1 MKQHHSIFP
10 PAASLACALILMLA
24 ACTSDALDELPPAG
38 TDPDARPLTITVS
51 DGGMYAT
58 GQTRAQERGYSTVF
72 TEGDCIGLYVVKD
85 GTLEVKNLCLTLQGG
100 KWTLPAGASQ
110 LLYSPDKSYHAYYP
124 YQNDSDMNGKV
135 LPGDE
140 DFFKYVVQLWVVNP
154 DQRTYAQYTA
164 SDLMTAR
171 GVYNNHTLSFAME
184 HRMSLLIL
192 QVPATKYTY
201 TEKIDGQEIS
211 KSYYRYTAVIS
222 ENVYWQENPCT
233 ARLLRNTTDPTHL
246 NPGPYKYYYNG
257 TKKTFN
263 FDYSQLK
270 LQPGKY
276 TVHTLDDSKVTEKFR
291 SLKAGDYYMQD
302 GSILPG
308 DEDVKPFRDE
318 LQESCLGV
326 VFWVGEIEGMHWTR
340 TGSQKGDRL
349 LMRDHPECVHGMV
362 VAMDDTS
369 SQKVKWATG
378 KGATEYIYEWAQKS
392 FKDFTSGE
400 QADWEEIRAS
410 DIYFGYCSSR
420 LMALYGSRNSDT
432 TFPVCNAIADYAAVH
447 PAPAGSSGW
456 FLPSKYELATL
467 FFGAPIHFS
476 ESGSPYYYENLQMLN
491 KINPQIAMASGN
503 KLIGEYWSSNESSTG
518 TGTVAWRVNLA
529 LPGYGVRSKTDT
541 YKVRAVLA
549 F

>member
-124 YQNDSDMNGKV
+124 YQKDNYMNGKV
-135 LPGDE
+135 SPGDE
-140 DFFKYVVQLWVVNP
+140 DFFKYVVDEWSVNP
-154 DQRTYAQYTA
+154 DQSTYAQYTA

-171 GVYNNHTLSFAME
+171 GVYNNRTLSFAME
-184 HRMSLLIL
+184 HRMSLFIL

-201 TEKIDGQEIS
+201 IEKIDSREIS

-222 ENVYWQENPCT
+222 ENSYWQENPCT
-233 ARLLRNTTDPTHL
+233 ARLLVNTKSLALLDP
-246 NPGPYKYYYNG
+246 GSYKYYYDG
-257 TKKTFN
+257 TQETFN
-263 FDYSQLK
+263 FDYSQLN

-276 TVHTLDDSKVTEKFR
+276 TVHQVDDSKVTEVFR

-318 LQESCLGV
+318 LRKSCLGV

-340 TGSQKGDRL
+340 TGDKAGDRL

-362 VAMDDTS
+362 VAMRDAS
-369 SQKVKWATG
+369 SQEVKWATG
-378 KGATEYIYEWAQKS
+378 KGATEGIYEWAES

-432 TFPVCNAIADYAAVH
+432 TFPVYDAIATYATAR
-447 PAPAGSSGW
+447 PAPTGSSGW
-456 FLPSKYELATL
+456 FLPGKNELATL
-467 FFGAPIHFS
+467 CFGVPTNFA
-476 ESGSPYYYENLQMLN
+476 GDYKQLNML
-491 KINPQIAMASGN
+491 KKTINPQIDKAVGD
-503 KLIGEYWSSNESSTG
+503 KLTGAYWSSKEFKEI
-518 TGTVAWRVNLA
+518 VWYVNLNI
-529 LPGYGVRSKTDT
+529 PDYGVKPKTDT

>member
-24 ACTSDALDELPPAG
+24 ACTSDALDELPTAG

-72 TEGDCIGLYVVKD
+72 TEGDRIGLYVVKD

-100 KWTLPAGASQ
+100 KWTLPAGTSQ
-110 LLYSPDKSYHAYYP
+110 LFYSPDKSYHAYYP
-124 YQNDSDMNGKV
+124 YQKDNYMNGKV
-135 LPGDE
+135 SPGDE
-140 DFFKYVVQLWVVNP
+140 DFFKYVVDEWSVNP
-154 DQRTYAQYTA
+154 NQSTYAQYTA

-184 HRMSLLIL
+184 HRMSLFIL

-201 TEKIDGQEIS
+201 TEKIDSREIS

-222 ENVYWQENPCT
+222 ENLYWQENPYT
-233 ARLLRNTTDPTHL
+233 ARLLVNTKSLALLDP
-246 NPGPYKYYYNG
+246 GAYKYYYNG
-257 TKKTFN
+257 AKETFKLK
-263 FDYSQLK
+263 YSQLN

-276 TVHTLDDSKVTEKFR
+276 TVHTLDDSKVTEEFR
-291 SLKAGDYYMQD
+291 PLKAGDYYMQD

-308 DEDVKPFRDE
+308 DEVSNLSRDE
-318 LQESCLGV
+318 LRKSCLGV
-326 VFWVGEIEGMHWTR
+326 VFWVGEIEGIHWTQ
-340 TGSQKGDRL
+340 TGTLAGDRL

-378 KGATEYIYEWAQKS
+378 KGATEGIYEWAES

-400 QADWEEIRAS
+400 QADWEEILAS
-410 DIYFGYCSSR
+410 DIAFGYYSSR

-432 TFPVCNAIADYAAVH
+432 TFPVYDAIATYATTH
-447 PAPAGSSGW
+447 PAPTGSSGW
-456 FLPSKYELATL
+456 FLPGRNELATL
-467 FFGAPIHFS
+467 CFGVPTRFADD
-476 ESGSPYYYENLQMLN
+476 YTQLNML
-491 KINPQIAMASGN
+491 KKTINPQIDKADGD
-503 KLIGEYWSSNESSTG
+503 KLTGEYWSSDE
-518 TGTVAWRVNLA
+518 TGTVVWRVNLDI
-529 LPGYGVRSKTDT
+529 PGYGVKPKTDT

>member
-24 ACTSDALDELPPAG
+24 ACTSDALDELPPVG

-72 TEGDCIGLYVVKD
+72 TEGDRIGLYVVKD

-110 LLYSPDKSYHAYYP
+110 LFYSPDKSYHAYYP
-124 YQNDSDMNGKV
+124 YQNDSYMNGKV
-135 LPGDE
+135 SPGDE
-140 DFFKYVVQLWVVNP
+140 DFFKLLVKAWSVKDN
-154 DQRTYAQYTA
+154 QRTYAQYTA

-201 TEKIDGQEIS
+201 TEKIYGQEIP
-211 KSYYRYTAVIS
+211 KIYYCYTAVIS
-222 ENVYWQENPCT
+222 ENTYWQENPYT
-233 ARLLRNTTDPTHL
+233 ARLLVNTTNPTL
-246 NPGPYKYYYNG
+246 LVPGAYKYYYNG
-257 TKKTFN
+257 AEETFN

-276 TVHTLDDSKVTEKFR
+276 TVHQVGDSKVTEKFR
-291 SLKAGDYYMQD
+291 PLKAGDYYMQD

-308 DEDVKPFRDE
+308 DEVSNLSRDE
-318 LQESCLGV
+318 QESCLGV
-326 VFWVGEIEGMHWTR
+326 VFWVGEIERIHWTQ
-340 TGSQKGDRL
+340 TGTKKGDRL

-362 VAMDDTS
+362 VAMNDAS
-369 SQKVKWATG
+369 SQEVKWATG
-378 KGATEYIYEWAQKS
+378 SGVDESIYVWTQD
-392 FKDFTSGE
+392 FKDKFTPGE
-400 QADWEEIRAS
+400 YDDWKKINNSAS
-410 DIYFGYCSSR
+410 DYGYCYSR
-420 LMALYGSRNSDT
+420 LMALYGSRNSDNTAFPARDAIT
-432 TFPVCNAIADYAAVH
+432 TYAAAH

-456 FLPSKYELATL
+456 FLPAKYELATL
-467 FFGAPIHFS
+467 CFGAPTNFYDSDSYHF
-476 ESGSPYYYENLQMLN
+476 ENLVML
-491 KINPQIAMASGN
+491 KEINPQICAIPGG
-503 KLIGEYWSSNESSTG
+503 KELTGKYWSSSEWDRQNKVWYVD
-518 TGTVAWRVNLA
+518 VAK
-529 LPGYGVRSKTDT
+529 PSYGLKSKTDT

>member
-72 TEGDCIGLYVVKD
+72 TEGDRIGLYVVKD

-100 KWTLPAGASQ
+100 KWTLPAGTSQ
-110 LLYSPDKSYHAYYP
+110 LFYSLDKSYHAYYP
-124 YQNDSDMNGKV
+124 YQKDNYMNGKV
-135 LPGDE
+135 SPGDE
-140 DFFKYVVQLWVVNP
+140 DFFKYVVDEWSVNP
-154 DQRTYAQYTA
+154 NQSTYAQYTA

-184 HRMSLLIL
+184 HRMSLFIL

-201 TEKIDGQEIS
+201 TEKIDSREIS

-222 ENVYWQENPCT
+222 ENLYWQENPYT
-233 ARLLRNTTDPTHL
+233 ARLLVNTKSLALLDP
-246 NPGPYKYYYNG
+246 GAYKYYYNG
-257 TKKTFN
+257 AKETFKLK
-263 FDYSQLK
+263 YSQLN

-276 TVHTLDDSKVTEKFR
+276 TVHTLDDSKVTEEFR
-291 SLKAGDYYMQD
+291 PLKAGDYYMQD

-308 DEDVKPFRDE
+308 DEVSNLSRDE
-318 LQESCLGV
+318 LRKSCLGV
-326 VFWVGEIEGMHWTR
+326 VFWVGEIEGIHWTQ
-340 TGSQKGDRL
+340 TGTLAGDRL

-378 KGATEYIYEWAQKS
+378 KGATEGIYEWAES

-400 QADWEEIRAS
+400 QADWEEILAS
-410 DIYFGYCSSR
+410 DIAFGYYSSR

-432 TFPVCNAIADYAAVH
+432 TFPVYDAIATYATTH
-447 PAPAGSSGW
+447 PAPTGSSGW
-456 FLPSKYELATL
+456 FLPGRNELATL
-467 FFGAPIHFS
+467 CFGVPTRFADD
-476 ESGSPYYYENLQMLN
+476 YTQLNML
-491 KINPQIAMASGN
+491 KKTINPQIDKADGD
-503 KLIGEYWSSNESSTG
+503 KLTGEYWSSDE
-518 TGTVAWRVNLA
+518 TGTVVWRVNLDI
-529 LPGYGVRSKTDT
+529 PGYGVKPKTDT

>member
-38 TDPDARPLTITVS
+38 TDPDVRPLTITVS

-110 LLYSPDKSYHAYYP
+110 LFYSPDKSYHAYYP
-124 YQNDSDMNGKV
+124 YQKDNYMNGKV
-135 LPGDE
+135 SPGDE
-140 DFFKYVVQLWVVNP
+140 DFFKSVVQLWSVNP
-154 DQRTYAQYTA
+154 DQSTYAQYTA

-184 HRMSLLIL
+184 HRMSLFIL

-201 TEKIDGQEIS
+201 TEKIDSREIS

-222 ENVYWQENPCT
+222 ENLYWQENPYT
-233 ARLLRNTTDPTHL
+233 ARLLVNTKSLALLDPE
-246 NPGPYKYYYNG
+246 PYKYYYNG
-257 TKKTFN
+257 AKETFKLK
-263 FDYSQLK
+263 YSQLN

-291 SLKAGDYYMQD
+291 PLKAGDYYMQD

-318 LQESCLGV
+318 LQKSCLGV
-326 VFWVGEIEGMHWTR
+326 VFWVGEIEGIHWTQ
-340 TGSQKGDRL
+340 TGSKEGDRL

-362 VAMDDTS
+362 VAMRDVS

-378 KGATEYIYEWAQKS
+378 KGATEHIYQWAQKS
-392 FKDFTSGE
+392 FNEFTSEE
-400 QADWEEIRAS
+400 QADWEEILAS

-420 LMALYGSRNSDT
+420 LMPLYGSRHSDT
-432 TFPVCNAIADYAAVH
+432 TFPALDAIADYAATY

-456 FLPSKYELATL
+456 FLPGSYELATL
-467 FFGAPIHFS
+467 CFGVPTNFA
-476 ESGSPYYYENLQMLN
+476 GDYTQLNML
-491 KINPQIAMASGN
+491 KKTINPQIDKAVGD
-503 KLIGEYWSSNESSTG
+503 KLIGKYWSGNEWGSLDKVWHVDVT
-518 TGTVAWRVNLA
+518 T
-529 LPGYGVRSKTDT
+529 PDYGVKLKTNT

>member
-135 LPGDE
+135 SPGDE
-140 DFFKYVVQLWVVNP
+140 DFFKYVVDEWSVNP
-154 DQRTYAQYTA
+154 DQSTYAQYTA

-171 GVYNNHTLSFAME
+171 GMYNNHTLSFAME

-192 QVPATKYTY
+192 QVPATKYNY
-201 TEKIDGQEIS
+201 TEKIDGREIS

-222 ENVYWQENPCT
+222 ENSYWQENPCT
-233 ARLLRNTTDPTHL
+233 ARLLLNTTDPTHL
-246 NPGPYKYYYNG
+246 NLGSYKYYYNG
-257 TKKTFN
+257 TKETFN
-263 FDYSQLK
+263 LKYSQLK

-276 TVHTLDDSKVTEKFR
+276 TVHTLDDSKVTEEFR

-308 DEDVKPFRDE
+308 DEVSNLSRDE
-318 LQESCLGV
+318 LRKSCLGV
-326 VFWVGEIEGMHWTR
+326 VFWVGEIEGIHWTQ
-340 TGSQKGDRL
+340 TGRKKGDRL

-369 SQKVKWATG
+369 SQEMKWATG
-378 KGATEYIYEWAQKS
+378 KGATEHIYEWAES

-400 QADWEEIRAS
+400 QADWEEIQKS
-410 DIYFGYCSSR
+410 DIAFGYYSSR

-432 TFPVCNAIADYAAVH
+432 TFPVYDAIATYATTH
-447 PAPAGSSGW
+447 PAPTGSSGW
-456 FLPSKYELATL
+456 FLPGRNELATL
-467 FFGAPIHFS
+467 CFGVPTRFADD
-476 ESGSPYYYENLQMLN
+476 YTQLNML
-491 KINPQIAMASGN
+491 KKTINPQIDKADGD
-503 KLIGEYWSSNESSTG
+503 KLTGEYWSSDG
-518 TGTVAWRVNLA
+518 TRTVVWCVNLA

>member
-72 TEGDCIGLYVVKD
+72 TEGDRIGLYVVKD

-100 KWTLPAGASQ
+100 KWTLPAGTSQ
-110 LLYSPDKSYHAYYP
+110 LLYSPDRSYHAYYP
-124 YQNDSDMNGKV
+124 YQDDRYLNGKV
-135 LPGDE
+135 SPGDE
-140 DFFKYVVQLWVVNP
+140 DFFKIVVYYWLVKTNQS
-154 DQRTYAQYTA
+154 TYAQYTA

-184 HRMSLLIL
+184 HRMSLFIL

-201 TEKIDGQEIS
+201 TEKIDSREIS

-222 ENVYWQENPCT
+222 ENLYWQENPYT
-233 ARLLRNTTDPTHL
+233 ARLLVNTKSLALLDPE
-246 NPGPYKYYYNG
+246 PYKYYYNG
-257 TKKTFN
+257 AKETFKLK
-263 FDYSQLK
+263 YSQLN

-291 SLKAGDYYMQD
+291 PLKAGDYYMQD

-318 LQESCLGV
+318 LQKSCLGV
-326 VFWVGEIEGMHWTR
+326 VFWVGEIEGIHWTQ
-340 TGSQKGDRL
+340 TGSKEGDRL

-362 VAMDDTS
+362 VAMRDVS

-378 KGATEYIYEWAQKS
+378 KGTTEHIYKWAQKS
-392 FKDFTSGE
+392 FNEFTSGE
-400 QADWEEIRAS
+400 QADWEEILAS

-420 LMALYGSRNSDT
+420 LMPLYGSRHSDT
-432 TFPVCNAIADYAAVH
+432 TFPALDAIADYAATY

-456 FLPSKYELATL
+456 FLPGSYELATL
-467 FFGAPIHFS
+467 CFGVPTNFA
-476 ESGSPYYYENLQMLN
+476 GDYTQLNML
-491 KINPQIAMASGN
+491 KKTINPQIDKAVGD
-503 KLIGEYWSSNESSTG
+503 KLIGKYWSGNEWGSLDKVWHVDVT
-518 TGTVAWRVNLA
+518 T
-529 LPGYGVRSKTDT
+529 PDYGVKLKTNT

>member
-110 LLYSPDKSYHAYYP
+110 LFYSPDKSYHAYYP
-124 YQNDSDMNGKV
+124 YRNDSDMNGKV
-135 LPGDE
+135 SPGDK
-140 DFFKYVVQLWVVNP
+140 DFFKLLVEAWSVKDNQS
-154 DQRTYAQYTA
+154 TYAQYTA

-192 QVPATKYTY
+192 QVPATKYNY
-201 TEKIDGQEIS
+201 TEKIDGREIS

-222 ENVYWQENPCT
+222 ENSYWQENPCT
-233 ARLLRNTTDPTHL
+233 ARLLVNTKETA
-246 NPGPYKYYYNG
+246 GSVQGSYKYYYNG
-257 TKKTFN
+257 AKETFI
-263 FDYSQLK
+263 FYYSQLN

-276 TVHTLDDSKVTEKFR
+276 TVHTLGDSKVTEKFR
-291 SLKAGDYYMQD
+291 PLKAGDYYMQD

-318 LQESCLGV
+318 LRKSCLGV
-326 VFWVGEIEGMHWTR
+326 VFWVGENKGIHWTP
-340 TGSQKGDRL
+340 TGDKAGDHL
-349 LMRDHPECVHGMV
+349 LMHDHPECVHGMV
-362 VAMDDTS
+362 VAMHDA
-369 SQKVKWATG
+369 SQRAVWATEQ
-378 KGATEYIYEWAQKS
+378 GATKSTYAWADS
-392 FKDFTSGE
+392 FNEFTTGE
-400 QADWEEIRAS
+400 QADWEEIQKS
-410 DIYFGYCSSR
+410 DTGFGYCRSR
-420 LMALYGSRNSDT
+420 LMALYGSRHSDT
-432 TFPVCNAIADYAAVH
+432 TFPARNAIATYAGEH

-456 FLPSKYELATL
+456 FLPGIYELATL
-467 FFGAPIHFS
+467 CFGMPTGFVDC
-476 ESGSPYYYENLQMLN
+476 YKDLKML
-491 KINPQIAMASGN
+491 KEINPQIDKAAGDE
-503 KLIGEYWSSNESSTG
+503 LTGEYWSSYESST
-518 TGTVAWRVNLA
+518 VVWFVNLA
-529 LPGYGVRSKTDT
+529 SPYYDTKLKTDT

>member
-1 MKQHHSIFP
+1 MKRHHSIFP

-72 TEGDCIGLYVVKD
+72 TEGDRIGLYVVKD

-100 KWTLPAGASQ
+100 KWTLPAGTSQ
-110 LLYSPDKSYHAYYP
+110 LLYSPDRSYHAYYP
-124 YQNDSDMNGKV
+124 YQDDRDLNGRV
-135 LPGDE
+135 SPGDE
-140 DFFKYVVQLWVVNP
+140 DFFKSVVYDWPVKINQS
-154 DQRTYAQYTA
+154 TYAQYTA

-171 GVYNNHTLSFAME
+171 GVYSNHTLSFAME
-184 HRMSLLIL
+184 HRMSLFIL

-222 ENVYWQENPCT
+222 KNVYWQENPCT
-233 ARLLRNTTDPTHL
+233 ARLLVNTKNPTIL
-246 NPGPYKYYYNG
+246 DPGPYEYYYKGNRE
-257 TKKTFN
+257 TFY
-263 FDYSQLK
+263 FKYSQLN

-276 TVHTLDDSKVTEKFR
+276 TVHKVGDNEAGKEEFR
-291 SLKAGDYYMQD
+291 PLAAGDYYMQD

-308 DEDVKPFRDE
+308 NEDVRPFHGE
-318 LQESCLGV
+318 LQKSCLGV
-326 VFWVGEIEGMHWTR
+326 VFWVGEIEGIHWTQ
-340 TGSQKGDRL
+340 TGRLKGDRL

-362 VAMDDTS
+362 VAMNDA
-369 SQKVKWATG
+369 SQRAVWATG
-378 KGATEYIYEWAQKS
+378 QGETKSTYAWADS
-392 FKDFTSGE
+392 FNEFTLGE
-400 QADWEEIRAS
+400 QADWEEIRKS
-410 DIYFGYCSSR
+410 DTGFGYCSSR
-420 LMALYGSRNSDT
+420 LMALYGSRHSDT
-432 TFPVCNAIADYAAVH
+432 AFPARNAIATYAGEH
-447 PAPAGSSGW
+447 PVPAGSSGW
-456 FLPSKYELATL
+456 FLPGKNELATL
-467 FFGAPIHFS
+467 CFGMPTGFVDCYK
-476 ESGSPYYYENLQMLN
+476 ELRMLN

-503 KLIGEYWSSNESSTG
+503 ELIGEYWSSYESST
-518 TGTVAWRVNLA
+518 VVWFVNLA
-529 LPGYGVRSKTDT
+529 SPYYDTKPKTDT

>member
-58 GQTRAQERGYSTVF
+58 GQTRAQERGYRTVF
-72 TEGDCIGLYVVKD
+72 TEGDRIGLYVVKD
-85 GTLEVKNLCLTLQGG
+85 KTLEVENLCLTLQGG

-110 LLYSPDKSYHAYYP
+110 LLYSPDRSYHAYYP
-124 YQNDSDMNGKV
+124 YQDDRYLNGKV
-135 LPGDE
+135 SPGDE
-140 DFFKYVVQLWVVNP
+140 DFFKSVVNAWP
-154 DQRTYAQYTA
+154 VKTNQSTYAQYTA

-171 GVYNNHTLSFAME
+171 GVYSNHTLSFAME
-184 HRMSLLIL
+184 HRMSLFIL

-222 ENVYWQENPCT
+222 KNSYWQENPCT
-233 ARLLRNTTDPTHL
+233 ARLLVNTKSPMTLD
-246 NPGPYKYYYNG
+246 PGPYEYYYNG
-257 TKKTFN
+257 NRETFN
-263 FDYSQLK
+263 FDYSSQLN

-276 TVHTLDDSKVTEKFR
+276 TVHKVGDNEAGKEEFR
-291 SLKAGDYYMQD
+291 SLAAGDYYMQD

-308 DEDVKPFRDE
+308 NEISKLSRDE
-318 LQESCLGV
+318 QKSCLGV
-326 VFWVGEIEGMHWTR
+326 VFWVGEIDEMHWTKAGR
-340 TGSQKGDRL
+340 LKGDRL

-362 VAMDDTS
+362 VAMHDAS
-369 SQKVKWATG
+369 ERAVWAAG
-378 KGATEYIYEWAQKS
+378 QGATESAYAWADS
-392 FKDFTSGE
+392 FNDFTPGE
-400 QADWEEIRAS
+400 QADWEEIRKS
-410 DIYFGYCSSR
+410 DLYFGYCKSR
-420 LMALYGSRNSDT
+420 LMALYGSRHNDT
-432 TFPVCNAIADYAAVH
+432 TFPVYNAIATYAGEH

-456 FLPSKYELATL
+456 FLPGKNELATL
-467 FFGAPIHFS
+467 CFGVPKNYT
-476 ESGSPYYYENLQMLN
+476 EEGSTYYYENLQMLN

-503 KLIGEYWSSNESSTG
+503 ELIGEYWSSNES
-518 TGTVAWRVNLA
+518 GTVAWRVNLA
-529 LPGYGVRSKTDT
+529 PPGYNTKPKANT

>member
-24 ACTSDALDELPPAG
+24 ACTSDALDELPPVG

-72 TEGDCIGLYVVKD
+72 TEGDRIGLYVVKD

-100 KWTLPAGASQ
+100 KWTLPAGTSQ
-110 LLYSPDKSYHAYYP
+110 LLYSPDRSYHAYYP
-124 YQNDSDMNGKV
+124 YRDNSYMSGKV
-135 LPGDE
+135 SPGDE
-140 DFFKYVVQLWVVNP
+140 DFFKVVVYAWPVENNQN
-154 DQRTYAQYTA
+154 TYAQYTA

-171 GVYNNHTLSFAME
+171 GVYSNHTLSFAME

-201 TEKIDGQEIS
+201 TEKIDGREIS

-222 ENVYWQENPCT
+222 ENSYWQENPCT
-233 ARLLRNTTDPTHL
+233 ARLLVNTKSPKILD
-246 NPGPYKYYYNG
+246 PGPYEYYYKGNRE
-257 TKKTFN
+257 TFN
-263 FDYSQLK
+263 FKYSQLN

-276 TVHTLDDSKVTEKFR
+276 TVHKVGDNEAGKEEFR
-291 SLKAGDYYMQD
+291 SLAAGDYYMQD

-308 DEDVKPFRDE
+308 DEISKLSRDE
-318 LQESCLGV
+318 RKSCLGV
-326 VFWVGEIEGMHWTR
+326 VFWVGEIEGIHWTQ
-340 TGSQKGDRL
+340 TGRLEGDRL

-362 VAMDDTS
+362 VAMHDA
-369 SQKVKWATG
+369 SQEVKWAIG
-378 KGATEYIYEWAQKS
+378 KRAAESTYAWAKS
-392 FKDFTSGE
+392 FNDFTPGE
-400 QADWEEIRAS
+400 QADWEEIRKS
-410 DIYFGYCSSR
+410 DLYFGYYRFR
-420 LMALYGSRNSDT
+420 LMALYGSRHDDT
-432 TFPVCNAIADYAAVH
+432 TFPARNAIATYANSH

-456 FLPSKYELATL
+456 FLPGENELATL
-467 FFGAPIHFS
+467 CFGSPETFDDS
-476 ESGSPYYYENLQMLN
+476 TSPYYFEHLKML
-491 KINPQIAMASGN
+491 KEIINPQIDEASGN
-503 KLIGEYWSSNESSTG
+503 ELIGEYWSSNES
-518 TGTVAWRVNLA
+518 GTVVWRVNLDP
-529 LPGYGVRSKTDT
+529 PGYNTRPKTDT

>member
-72 TEGDCIGLYVVKD
+72 TEGDCIGLYVVKN

-529 LPGYGVRSKTDT
+529 LPGYGPG
-541 YKVRAVLA
+541 
-549 F
+549 